1 MRLLDSNIVI
11 YATLPENEWLRKWL
25 ESEPFAISQISRVE
39 VLGYHRLTEDERG
52 DLGKFLAAS
61 TIVPLTEA
69 AADRAIALRQRR
81 NVGLADALIA
91 ATALEGDWEL
101 VSRNV
106 DDFRWIAGLRL
117 VNPFDS
123 LPAQ

>member
-25 ESEPFAISQISRVE
+25 ESAPFAISQISRVE

-52 DLGKFLAAS
+52 DLGNFLAAS
-61 TIVPLTEA
+61 TIVPFTEA
-69 AADRAIALRQRR
+69 AADRAIALRQRQ
-81 NVGLADALIA
+81 NMGLADALIA

-106 DDFRWIAGLRL
+106 DDFRGIAGLRV